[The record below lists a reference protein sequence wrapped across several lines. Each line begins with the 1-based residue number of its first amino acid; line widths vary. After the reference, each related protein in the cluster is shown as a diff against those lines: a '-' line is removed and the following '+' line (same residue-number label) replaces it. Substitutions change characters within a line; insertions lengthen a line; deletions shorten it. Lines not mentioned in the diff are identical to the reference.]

1 MKWLVIFAFL
11 LGGTLL
17 YKLQKT
23 ITPPEA
29 AQAAKVQQKP
39 LEVYASKAEE
49 NILTTSLPDKVA
61 HGSQMG
67 LTRETLHTLYELT
80 NDPSDKVR
88 WTAVELLYRT
98 DDPNITKILTSVM
111 GRDPEPWVKAKIIEM
126 VAADKDKQSLRIIAV
141 GIKDIDK
148 DVRLAALRSLRSFNY
163 PEAIPI
169 ISRALNDED
178 QDVKLMA
185 METLKVVNSA
195 LDQRK
200 RDEQGR
206 LAKQEA
212 DRIAQ
217 EAAEAAKAK
226 GKRQTTPAQKGGAL
240 NGNASTEG
248 L

>member
-1 MKWLVIFAFL
+1 MKWVVIFVFL

-23 ITPPEA
+23 ITPPETA
-29 AQAAKVQQKP
+29 PAAKVQQKP
-39 LEVYASKAEE
+39 LEIYASKAEE

-80 NDPSDKVR
+80 SDPSDKVR

-98 DDPNITKILTSVM
+98 DDPNITKILASVM
-111 GRDPEPWVKAKIIEM
+111 GRDPEPLVKTKIIEM
-126 VAADKDKQSLRIIAV
+126 VSADKDKQSLRIIAV
-141 GIKDIDK
+141 AIKDIDK
-148 DVRLAALRSLRSFNY
+148 DVRLAALRNLRSFNY

-185 METLKVVNSA
+185 METLKVVNSS

-226 GKRQTTPAQKGGAL
+226 GKRQAAPAQKGGSL